1 MTQLRTR
8 SERGRALVSLLLI
21 LGVLGAAAAFF
32 MYMKSTKPEAERVVR
47 EDLGILVEVT
57 TVARADHEVQIRAQ
71 GTVRP
76 ARQIVVI
83 PEVGGRIRAH
93 HPALVA
99 GGRVEAGEVLVR
111 IDARDYQ
118 LAVEATS
125 AEVNRAEL
133 ELQMERGRQA
143 VAQQEWSSFGN
154 PEASESGRALAT
166 RDPQLRTAQVGVVAA
181 SSSVERA
188 RLSLSRTV
196 IRAPFNAMVTVEAV
210 EVGQVVGPAAQ
221 LATLV
226 GTDEFWVQV
235 SIPVASLRSLVISE
249 TNGSLATV
257 IQNVGGERIEREG
270 RVVRLLPDLDP
281 SGAMARVIVSIPN
294 PMDGVGSAAVPLLLG
309 SFVDV
314 EIAAPPL
321 EDVIEVPRAA
331 VHEGNIVYIM
341 NGESQLETRR
351 VTVVWGL
358 RESVMVSTGLEAG
371 DRVIRSQVG
380 TALPGMRLRT
390 ATTPASTT
398 AQASPRAPEGTAA
411 EQAP

>member
-125 AEVNRAEL
+125 AEVNRA
-133 ELQMERGRQA
+133 
-143 VAQQEWSSFGN
+143 
-154 PEASESGRALAT
+154 
-166 RDPQLRTAQVGVVAA
+166 
-181 SSSVERA
+181 
-188 RLSLSRTV
+188 
-196 IRAPFNAMVTVEAV
+196 
-210 EVGQVVGPAAQ
+210 
-221 LATLV
+221 
-226 GTDEFWVQV
+226 
-235 SIPVASLRSLVISE
+235 
-249 TNGSLATV
+249 
-257 IQNVGGERIEREG
+257 
-270 RVVRLLPDLDP
+270 
-281 SGAMARVIVSIPN
+281 
-294 PMDGVGSAAVPLLLG
+294 
-309 SFVDV
+309 
-314 EIAAPPL
+314 
-321 EDVIEVPRAA
+321 
-331 VHEGNIVYIM
+331 
-341 NGESQLETRR
+341 
-351 VTVVWGL
+351 
-358 RESVMVSTGLEAG
+358 
-371 DRVIRSQVG
+371 
-380 TALPGMRLRT
+380 
-390 ATTPASTT
+390 
-398 AQASPRAPEGTAA
+398 
-411 EQAP
+411 